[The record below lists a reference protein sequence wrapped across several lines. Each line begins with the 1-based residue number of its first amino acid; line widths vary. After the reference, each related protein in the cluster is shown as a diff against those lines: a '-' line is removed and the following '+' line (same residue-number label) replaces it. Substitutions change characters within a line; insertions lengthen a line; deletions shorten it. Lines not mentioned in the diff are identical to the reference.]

1 MKRLL
6 ILGALVAWALS
17 TVTVLATPGSGVT
30 VNTIL
35 AQGIADPIATA
46 QAAGRDSVI
55 QDLTIAP
62 GGHTGWH
69 SHPGGTVIIVESGVF
84 SFYDSTCAQTDVAA
98 GRTVVEPGGGV
109 QLARNN
115 GAADLVLTVIYL
127 DITSPDGPLRTD
139 ATAPAC
145 AAGAGLPTT
154 ATGLNTTPA
163 IVDRATFASAATI
176 TGGDERAVVVQ
187 QVSFAPGGHTGWH
200 SHPGATQIFVVSGT
214 FSFYSATCTRQDFT
228 AGQGAIEPGGGV
240 QLARNESTTEPLN
253 LFVVY
258 YDVPPGV
265 PGGFR
270 VDSPEPAT
278 CQGLIGNA
286 TPAPATPTTAASA
299 LPTTAASALP
309 NTSAQVAVGGSGAP
323 APLVIAVLLALASIG
338 GLVALR
344 WSRVRG

>member
-1 MKRLL
+1 MKRLS

-35 AQGIADPIATA
+35 AQGIADPIATT
-46 QAAGRDSVI
+46 QAAGRESVI

-84 SFYDSTCAQTDVAA
+84 SFYDSACTKTDVAA

-115 GAADLVLTVIYL
+115 GAVDLVLTVIYL
-127 DITSPDGPLRTD
+127 DVTSPDGPLRTD

-154 ATGLNTTPA
+154 ATGLGTTPA
-163 IVDRATFASAATI
+163 IVDRATFGSAATI
-176 TGGDERAVVVQ
+176 TAGDERAVVVQ
-187 QVSFAPGGHTGWH
+187 QLSFAPGGHTGWH

-214 FSFYSATCTRQDFT
+214 FSFYSASTCTRQDFT

-258 YDVPPGV
+258 YDAPPGV
-265 PGGFR
+265 AGGFR

-286 TPAPATPTTAASA
+286 TPAPATPTTAASG
-299 LPTTAASALP
+299 LP

-338 GLVALR
+338 GLVALH

>member
-1 MKRLL
+1 MKRLS

-30 VNTIL
+30 VTTIL

-46 QAAGRDSVI
+46 QAAGRESVI

-62 GGHTGWH
+62 GGYTGWH

-115 GAADLVLTVIYL
+115 GTALLVLTVIYL

-139 ATAPAC
+139 ATAPDC
-145 AAGAGLPTT
+145 AVGAGLPTT
-154 ATGLNTTPA
+154 ATGLLTTPA
-163 IVDRATFASAATI
+163 IVDRATFADAATI
-176 TGGDERAVVVQ
+176 TAGDERAVVVQ
-187 QVSFAPGGHTGWH
+187 QLSFAPGGHTGWH

-214 FSFYSATCTRQDFT
+214 FSFYAASTCTRQDFT

-258 YDVPPGV
+258 YDAPPGV

-286 TPAPATPTTAASA
+286 TPAPATPTTAASG
-299 LPTTAASALP
+299 LP

>member
-1 MKRLL
+1 MKRLS

-46 QAAGRDSVI
+46 QAAGRESVI

-62 GGHTGWH
+62 GGYTGWH

-84 SFYDSTCAQTDVAA
+84 SFYDSACTKTDTAA

-109 QLARNN
+109 QLAQNE
-115 GAADLVLTVIYL
+115 GTVPLVLTVIYL
-127 DITSPDGPLRTD
+127 DVTSPDGPLRTD

-154 ATGLNTTPA
+154 ATGLGTTPA
-163 IVDRATFASAATI
+163 IVDRATFGSAATI
-176 TGGDERAVVVQ
+176 TTGDEKAVVVQ
-187 QVSFAPGGHTGWH
+187 QLSFAPGGHTGWH

-214 FSFYSATCTRQDFT
+214 FSFYSASTCTRQDFT

-265 PGGFR
+265 AGGFR

-286 TPAPATPTTAASA
+286 TPAPATPTTAASG
-299 LPTTAASALP
+299 LP
-309 NTSAQVAVGGSGAP
+309 NTSAQVAVGGSDAP

>member
-1 MKRLL
+1 MKRLS

-35 AQGIADPIATA
+35 AQGTADPIATA
-46 QAAGRDSVI
+46 QAAGRESVI

-62 GGHTGWH
+62 GGYTGWH

-84 SFYDSTCAQTDVAA
+84 SFYDSACTKTDTAA

-109 QLARNN
+109 QLARNE
-115 GAADLVLTVIYL
+115 GTVPLVLTVIYL

-145 AAGAGLPTT
+145 AAGLGLPTT
-154 ATGLNTTPA
+154 GTGLGTTPA

-187 QVSFAPGGHTGWH
+187 QLSFAPGGHTGWH

-214 FSFYSATCTRQDFT
+214 FSFYSASTCTRQDFT

-258 YDVPPGV
+258 YDAPPGV

-286 TPAPATPTTAASA
+286 TPAPATPTTAASG
-299 LPTTAASALP
+299 LPD
-309 NTSAQVAVGGSGAP
+309 TSAQVAVGGSGAP
-323 APLVIAVLLALASIG
+323 APLAIAVLLGLASIG